1 MKQILVKLDFEH
13 KNWESVA
20 KRQSSEIRR
29 SFIQFL
35 LSFFIINQ
43 SGIAKEFI
51 EKKSMLSS
59 ILPGLAKVSLYIIG

>member
-20 KRQSSEIRR
+20 KRQSSEIRH
-29 SFIQFL
+29 SFVQFL
-35 LSFFIINQ
+35 LSFFIINH

-51 EKKSMLSS
+51 KKKAMLQS
-59 ILPGLAKVSLYIIG
+59 ILPGLVKVRLYILG